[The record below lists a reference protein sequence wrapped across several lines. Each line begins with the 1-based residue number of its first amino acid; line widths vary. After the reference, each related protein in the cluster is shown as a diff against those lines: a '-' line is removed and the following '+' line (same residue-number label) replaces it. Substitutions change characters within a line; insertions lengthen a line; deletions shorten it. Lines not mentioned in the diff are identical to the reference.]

1 MAKPYSQDL
10 RDRVLDAVDKEG
22 MSRRAA
28 ADRFGIG
35 ESSAIRWIRRLTEA
49 GSRMPAGAGGHRRSK
64 LMPHRDFFGGRTGRE
79 ARHHSSGALRPSAVR
94 AGDQGRHFD
103 DEPLLSPDRRH
114 GQKKTLVARE
124 QDRPDI
130 S

>member
-49 GSRMPAGAGGHRRSK
+49 GSRMPAGAGGHRVSK
-64 LMPHRDFFGGRTGRE
+64 LAPHRAFIE
-79 ARHHSSGALRPSAVR
+79 AALAGPWRAVRPDPAGLVRPSAR
-94 AGDQGRHFD
+94 RTRGEGGHLD
-103 DEPLLSPDRRH
+103 DESFSSTRGDH
-114 GQKKTLVARE
+114 V
-124 QDRPDI
+124 
-130 S
+130 